1 MKSTAVAVIGALCCG
16 ASMVGAFVVPVGRSS
31 GSSVASSASRR
42 SFVRRASGLS
52 MMSSVATPPPE
63 SVAPTQEPERR
74 SNVQAIRS
82 NDDYVNAIAQ
92 HEDKLVVIK
101 FYDQFCRACDE
112 IRPRF
117 EDLSRSLPE
126 EEAIFFQVEFSE
138 SKDLCKQ
145 LGIRRLPTVQIYD
158 GAAGRVADLPSG
170 PSRFADVEER
180 FAEGIDNLDTA
191 VIDEDLIGGALV
203 EEADGDQHISS
214 MTTFE
219 LAQVVAEASTLRLSY
234 KNVLKIDNLQG
245 FSRLTKLCLDNNI
258 IESIS
263 NLDHLVHLK
272 WLDLSFNNI
281 KAITGLDRL
290 TELLDLSL
298 YNNQISEIEGLDSCS
313 NLQCLSLGNNRIASL
328 DSIIRL
334 RRYPKLQLVNLEGNP
349 VCREVEYRFTV
360 LAYIKNITYHD
371 YGTVDPAEV
380 LQALEEEQLGR
391 ERASES
397 ETELLRRA
405 NLLVTKTLFS
415 DMFEADAEMSKLKY
429 LPGVDDMTER
439 YRTHVQGVAESYR
452 TAGLANA
459 SKKEEEVKLFDA
471 AVKDLR
477 QNYARR
483 SIEMIE
489 NFARAKKKT
498 FNELSARESIDPG
511 DLLPL
516 QKQLEELESA
526 LMDLEM
532 YEVEQHEQLMGE
544 FEVKYTEFKN
554 HCFEMQHNF
563 FRAVEEHEE
572 GYFNSVAQLAQDMLE
587 KVAKNELPED
597 VPDELSNLLIDRDTC
612 MNVVVGSHDIH
623 VGKLLGREDETRA
636 AEIRAMTD
644 IIENRRR
651 EERTRNRNRMLELR
665 DFVETNNRQIA
676 DLISS
681 KLLEDYDEADGM

>member
-1 MKSTAVAVIGALCCG
+1 M
-16 ASMVGAFVVPVGRSS
+16 
-31 GSSVASSASRR
+31 RR
-42 SFVRRASGLS
+42 
-52 MMSSVATPPPE
+52 T
-63 SVAPTQEPERR
+63 
-74 SNVQAIRS
+74 
-82 NDDYVNAIAQ
+82 
-92 HEDKLVVIK
+92 K
-101 FYDQFCRACDE
+101 
-112 IRPRF
+112 
-117 EDLSRSLPE
+117 
-126 EEAIFFQVEFSE
+126 
-138 SKDLCKQ
+138 
-145 LGIRRLPTVQIYD
+145 
-158 GAAGRVADLPSG
+158 
-170 PSRFADVEER
+170 
-180 FAEGIDNLDTA
+180 GIDHLDTA
-191 VIDEDLIGGALV
+191 VIDEDLIGGALM

-219 LAQVVAEASTLRLSY
+219 LAQVVAEATTLRLSY

-281 KAITGLDRL
+281 KTITGLEKL
-290 TELLDLSL
+290 TELMDLSL

-313 NLQCLSLGNNRIASL
+313 NLQCLSLGNNRIANL

-334 RRYPKLQLVNLEGNP
+334 RRYPKLKLVNLEGNP

-380 LQALEEEQLGR
+380 LQAKEQYQDELLELQEKEALEEEQLGR

-397 ETELLRRA
+397 ETEVLRKA

-429 LPGVDDMTER
+429 LPGIDDMTER

-459 SKKEEEVKLFDA
+459 VKKEEEVTLFDA

-477 QNYARR
+477 HSYARR

-489 NFARAKKKT
+489 VFTREKKKT

-516 QKQLEELESA
+516 QTKLEELESA

-544 FEVKYTEFKN
+544 FETNYTEFKN

-572 GYFNSVAQLAQDMLE
+572 GYFNSLAQLAQDMLE
-587 KVAKNELPED
+587 KMAKNELPD
-597 VPDELSNLLIDRDTC
+597 DAPDELSNLLIDRDTC
-612 MNVVVGSHDIH
+612 MNIVVGSHDIH

-636 AEIRAMTD
+636 AEIRAMSG
-644 IIENRRR
+644 IIESRRR

-665 DFVETNNRQIA
+665 DFFETNRRHIA